1 MSKPLRGFRVRR
13 SCAMQ
18 VLRGLGRQAHRPHH
32 PDQWALLWVR
42 SLSECRRMHQLQ
54 ASKIQSGSACHVTS
68 RYTLHEPL
76 GVIGAIVPWNFPLL
90 MWAWKVAPALSCG
103 NTIVIKVRM
112 SAQRPAVSTCSEQLC
127 ICVHL

>member
-1 MSKPLRGFRVRR
+1 MYSYRG
-13 SCAMQ
+13 
-18 VLRGLGRQAHRPHH
+18 
-32 PDQWALLWVR
+32 
-42 SLSECRRMHQLQ
+42 
-54 ASKIQSGSACHVTS
+54 CHVTS

-112 SAQRPAVSTCSEQLC
+112 SAQRSACQPARSSSAFFEAAACELADGRYALYAEQTTDSVHQARNVSRSRVSNILLC
-127 ICVHL
+127 CCADGGADTPVGAPRW